1 MDSNFGG
8 SQGLGSLATAVK
20 SRIAAS
26 SAVSSFVHSNGF
38 SARDPVIFHM
48 KALSSGLL
56 NCLLPP
62 WQERPET
69 ADRLR
74 SGFQSVIDYVIAH
87 EWGWQSGLLKRGKVM
102 PRTQKL

>member
-1 MDSNFGG
+1 MGSTFGG
-8 SQGLGSLATAVK
+8 SQGLGALATAVK
-20 SRIAAS
+20 VVSRPFLLS
-26 SAVSSFVHSNGF
+26 RGFVHSNRF

-87 EWGWQSGLLKRGKVM
+87 QWGWQFGLLKRGKVM
-102 PRTQKL
+102 PSPQKL